1 MLFISFSL
9 NQKKEKKKKKEDPSS
24 KNKSRISNPPACC
37 IATMDLRFP
46 QLLKPTLAT

>member
-9 NQKKEKKKKKEDPSS
+9 NQIKKKKKEDPSS
-24 KNKSRISNPPACC
+24 KNKSRISNPPPTCC